1 MRRRKG
7 ILMDNYMGGIMIVGA
22 CIFTLMI
29 GAFRKRKEWIINFIF
44 RSVIG
49 TVSIFFLNGFLVS
62 QGISIAIGINPITVL
77 KSGILGFPGLFML
90 YGINLYKLM

>member
-1 MRRRKG
+1 
-7 ILMDNYMGGIMIVGA
+7 MDNYMGGIMIVGA

-77 KSGILGFPGLFML
+77 TSGILGFPGLFML